1 MRSSLFLLLW
11 IPVSVFAQ
19 SDEINISA
27 SFAQSIEL
35 RVTGG
40 ASIEWTFTTITH
52 YKNGFTPN
60 KRTIDFQVA
69 SSVNFSVQFEMS
81 ALTNANGDEIDL
93 SNFTIR
99 PSMRTSHIENIGTR
113 LEFAEGNIPK
123 TPINSGGIYR
133 GDYFSANEGV
143 RTLFIPG
150 PDGNAGSFDD
160 NTMAIAIGLGCHS
173 HSTKNWGAS
182 SLLDQNI
189 TPGTYTGTMTLTAL
203 PVAL

>member
-35 RVTGG
+35 RLTEG
-40 ASIEWTFTTITH
+40 ANVQWTFTTINH
-52 YKNGFTPN
+52 YKDGFVPYSRHV
-60 KRTIDFQVA
+60 KFEVA

-81 ALTNANGDEIDL
+81 DMTSAAGDLLDLGNFSIRPALEQEDKAILGSRVTFGDGYTNAFED
-93 SNFTIR
+93 
-99 PSMRTSHIENIGTR
+99 
-113 LEFAEGNIPK
+113 K
-123 TPINSGGIYR
+123 TPHLIR
-133 GDYFSANEGV
+133 GDVFRGDGGSQ
-143 RTLFIPG
+143 TLFNAG
-150 PDGNAGSFDD
+150 PDGNAGAFED
-160 NTMAIAIGLGCHS
+160 NPLMLIIGLGCYS
-173 HSTKNWGAS
+173 QTKKWGMER
-182 SLLDQNI
+182 LIDQNI